1 MTLKNKPQSSKST
14 AKEETSRSSEAK
26 AEVESGRL
34 ATEDYDAGKKTVEI
48 PIESQKA
55 TVKMTI
61 INH

>member
-1 MTLKNKPQSSKST
+1 MTLKNKPQSSKPT
-14 AKEETSRSSEAK
+14 AKEETK

-61 INH
+61 VNH

>member
-1 MTLKNKPQSSKST
+1 MTLKNKPQSSKPT
-14 AKEETSRSSEAK
+14 AKEEAK

-34 ATEDYDAGKKTVEI
+34 ATKDYDAGKKTVEI

-61 INH
+61 VNH

>member
-1 MTLKNKPQSSKST
+1 MTLKNKPQSSK
-14 AKEETSRSSEAK
+14 KEEAK

-55 TVKMTI
+55 TIKMTI
-61 INH
+61 VNH

>member
-1 MTLKNKPQSSKST
+1 MTLKNKPLSSKPA
-14 AKEETSRSSEAK
+14 AKEETK

-55 TVKMTI
+55 TVKMTV